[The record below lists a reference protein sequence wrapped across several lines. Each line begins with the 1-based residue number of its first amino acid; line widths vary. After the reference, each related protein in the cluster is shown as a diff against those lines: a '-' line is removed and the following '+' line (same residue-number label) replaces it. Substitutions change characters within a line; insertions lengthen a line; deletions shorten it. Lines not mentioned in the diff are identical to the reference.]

1 MSAPRSGDT
10 ESSSTTSA
18 ESLSPIVEL
27 DQTECL
33 EIVRRQR
40 MCVVAIAD
48 GEIPYAVPVYYGFD
62 GTSIYLGVA
71 EGRKTRVLDRNPRV
85 HVIIAEPGEGDRW
98 RSVAIAGRAT
108 VLVDPV
114 ERSRGIE
121 ALIAHNRRPE
131 RDESTSNAPIR
142 PRSGGRILR
151 IDEAVITGRARR

>member
-1 MSAPRSGDT
+1 LSA
-10 ESSSTTSA
+10 ESSS
-18 ESLSPIVEL
+18 PVIEL
-27 DQTECL
+27 DQAECL
-33 EIVRRQR
+33 DIVRRQR
-40 MCVVAIAD
+40 MCVVAVAD

-121 ALIAHNRRPE
+121 ALVAHNRRPD
-131 RDESTSNAPIR
+131 RDESTRSAPIR

-151 IDEAVITGRARR
+151 VDEAVITGRARR